1 MKLNR
6 EDAIRLYECVD
17 CPYFDCCV
25 EEIEYPED
33 NLDGSCR
40 TKQLFEVKGESNES
54 ISS

>member
-25 EEIEYPED
+25 EEIEDSED

-40 TKQLFEVKGESNES
+40 TKQLFEVKEGSDES

>member
-17 CPYFDCCV
+17 CPYFDRCV
-25 EEIEYPED
+25 EEIENPED

-40 TKQLFEVKGESNES
+40 TKKLFEVKGGSDES